1 MKALTTMKLQKIID
15 KLGLEVAVD
24 AGGLDREVE
33 TCYASDLLSDVMANA
48 AADSLWVTVQTHA
61 NVSAVCSLNDLAG
74 VIIVKG
80 KRPTEETLAKAQE
93 EGVSIFLTPE
103 NTFDIVGAL
112 YELGIR
118 GKRS

>member
-1 MKALTTMKLQKIID
+1 MKLQKIID
-15 KLGLEVAVD
+15 KLGLEVAVN

-33 TCYASDLLSDVMANA
+33 TCYASDMLSDVMANA

-80 KRPTEETLAKAQE
+80 KRPSEETLAKARE
-93 EGVSIFLTPE
+93 EGVTILLTQQS
-103 NTFDIVGAL
+103 TFDIVGEL
-112 YELGIR
+112 YQLGIR
-118 GKRS
+118 GNRS

>member
-1 MKALTTMKLQKIID
+1 MKLQKIID
-15 KLGLEVAVD
+15 KLGLEVAAD

-80 KRPTEETLAKAQE
+80 KRPSEETLAKARE
-93 EGVSIFLTPE
+93 EGVTILLTQQS
-103 NTFDIVGAL
+103 TFDIVGEL
-112 YELGIR
+112 YQLGIR
-118 GKRS
+118 GNRS